1 MLPYYSNRNLSN
13 NEEAFGY
20 LLNTLK
26 DSIFTWDYFVD
37 FDKVLGNIRLVEK
50 ELLILNRLLGLGQD
64 EIEDI
69 FTNLI
74 MDYPKVRKVLPLLI
88 ASRLNK
94 MAETPVIDD
103 IKTMIA
109 VNKKEL
115 FDPKVPLDENIIN
128 DLKVFFNLTGLK
140 RFFVYKEVS
149 NLVDYCKGIE
159 AGMDTNA
166 RKNRTG
172 TSMENLLEV
181 YIKAF
186 CAKNNFKYMSQATQS
201 KLKDAWDISINVDK
215 INRRFDFA
223 IVDNYGKLTLIEVN
237 YYSGGGSKLKATAG
251 EYKEVQKFLSNQG
264 IKFIWVTDGMGWHT
278 ARTALEETFILNDYT
293 LNLQMISEGIL
304 DEIILLENKI
314 KA

>member
-1 MLPYYSNRNLSN
+1 MN
-13 NEEAFGY
+13 NEEAFDY

-26 DSIFTWDYFVD
+26 ESIFTWDYFVD
-37 FDKVLGNIRLVEK
+37 FDKVLANISLVEK
-50 ELLILNRLLGLGQD
+50 ELLILNRLLGLGED
-64 EIEDI
+64 EIEHI
-69 FTNLI
+69 FINLI
-74 MDYPKVRKVLPLLI
+74 TEYPKIRKILPLLI

-94 MAETPVIDD
+94 MADTPVIDD

-109 VNKKEL
+109 INKKDI
-115 FDPKVPLDENIIN
+115 FDPKVPLDEKNIT
-128 DLKVFFNLTGLK
+128 DLKAFFNLTGLK
-140 RFFVYKEVS
+140 KFFVNKEVS

-181 YIKAF
+181 YIKDF
-186 CAKNNFKYMSQATQS
+186 CKRNNFKYMSQATQS
-201 KLKDAWDISINVDK
+201 KLKDAWNIKINVDK

-223 IVDNYGKLTLIEVN
+223 IVDNDGELTLIEVN

-251 EYKEVQKFLSNQG
+251 EYKEVQKFLSSQG

-278 ARTALEETFILNDYT
+278 ARTALEETFILNDFT
-293 LNLQMISEGIL
+293 VNLQMISEGIL
-304 DEIILLENKI
+304 NEIILSKI
-314 KA
+314 KV